1 MDKMEYAAI
10 KKQQF
15 IKNEYR
21 SILLCIDS
29 YEDKNIVGRLYHPY
43 IKGVRHFS
51 NIMQLLL
58 IAEGL
63 FDIMDFPQPFETI
76 RRFWKHPM
84 SNESECHTENE
95 LEPTSPPSG
104 KLANFQLKVVFR
116 QNASWQG
123 SLAWLDQNK
132 EESFRSVLELLMLLN
147 EALSCEPTANDQ

>member
-1 MDKMEYAAI
+1 MDRTEYTAI
-10 KKQQF
+10 KRQQF

-29 YEDKNIVGRLYHPY
+29 YENKNLMGRLYHPY
-43 IKGVRHFS
+43 IKGVRGFS
-51 NIMQLLL
+51 NVMQLLL

-84 SNESECHTENE
+84 TNEFECQTENESEIMT
-95 LEPTSPPSG
+95 PPPG
-104 KLANFQLKVVFR
+104 KLANFQLRVVFR

-147 EALSCEPTANDQ
+147 EALSCEPIDKNQ